1 MRIFKF
7 TLILMMITLVTAEAQ
22 EILRNYI
29 VLYKG
34 EDIGVMQLKQTIA
47 GDTVLYKMTS
57 DIRTRFIFNITVKSV
72 EESTFQNGKLVY
84 SAVNRTVN
92 GNQKVKRQTTAGNKV
107 YTLNKEG
114 KPGIIYDECINYN
127 LMSLYC
133 REPVNIARVYSDNYQ
148 QFLPITKINAHTY
161 KIELPDGNYNH
172 YIYNRGICVKVDVFN
187 NLYNMELVLR

>member
-1 MRIFKF
+1 MRIFNF
-7 TLILMMITLVTAEAQ
+7 ILILMMINLVTAEAQ
-22 EILRNYI
+22 EVLRNYI

-34 EDIGVMQLKQTIA
+34 EDIGVMQLKQTIV
-47 GDTVLYKMTS
+47 GDTILYKMTS
-57 DIRTRFIFNITVKSV
+57 DIRTRFIFRITVKSV

-84 SAVNRTVN
+84 SAVDRTVN

-114 KPGIIYDECINYN
+114 KPGVIYSECINYN

-133 REPVNIARVYSDNYQ
+133 QEPVNIARVYSDNYQ

-172 YIYNRGICVKVDVFN
+172 YIYNRGICVKVDVFS